1 MTASQYLLEAI
12 DIVKVFGTLRAND
25 GVTLQVTPGQIHA
38 LLGEN
43 GAGKS
48 TLVKMIYGSLQPT
61 SGTIKWKGQ
70 DVVIPNPNAARK
82 LGIGMVFQHF
92 SLFEA
97 LTVVEN
103 ISLAIRENSIL
114 RRCIQEGGVL
124 FRRLWAAAEPQGNG
138 GGPVGGRAPAH

>member
-48 TLVKMIYGSLQPT
+48 PLLK
-61 SGTIKWKGQ
+61 
-70 DVVIPNPNAARK
+70 
-82 LGIGMVFQHF
+82 
-92 SLFEA
+92 
-97 LTVVEN
+97 
-103 ISLAIRENSIL
+103 
-114 RRCIQEGGVL
+114 
-124 FRRLWAAAEPQGNG
+124 
-138 GGPVGGRAPAH
+138 

>member
-70 DVVIPNPNAARK
+70 VAEGFI
-82 LGIGMVFQHF
+82 
-92 SLFEA
+92 
-97 LTVVEN
+97 
-103 ISLAIRENSIL
+103 
-114 RRCIQEGGVL
+114 RCIIG
-124 FRRLWAAAEPQGNG
+124 
-138 GGPVGGRAPAH
+138 